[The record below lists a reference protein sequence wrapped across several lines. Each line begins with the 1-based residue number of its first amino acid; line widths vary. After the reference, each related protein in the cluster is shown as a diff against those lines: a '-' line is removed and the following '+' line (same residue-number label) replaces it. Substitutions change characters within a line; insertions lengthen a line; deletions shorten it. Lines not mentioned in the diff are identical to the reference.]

1 MANLPIVVFCCI
13 FAAIPNVATTHK
25 IRLGL
30 LDLIIKEQI
39 MEPQTKVRW
48 VDEKRVYV
56 ETPQGD
62 DFIVGFPDE
71 SLYRC
76 QKQASWFQVDKF
88 VASLFDKYY
97 EGDASVI
104 MGEIN
109 RQMLINHVGSIFSYY
124 SFDKASVSKERVR
137 IGQRIRELRE
147 AKGMDAKHLAFYAD
161 IDAAN
166 LCRIESG
173 KYSVGLDILTKIGY
187 ALEMEI
193 DFVEPKH
200 Q

>member
-1 MANLPIVVFCCI
+1 
-13 FAAIPNVATTHK
+13 
-25 IRLGL
+25 
-30 LDLIIKEQI
+30 
-39 MEPQTKVRW
+39 MEPKTKVRW

-124 SFDKASVSKERVR
+124 SFDKEPFQRSVSV
-137 IGQRIRELRE
+137 
-147 AKGMDAKHLAFYAD
+147 
-161 IDAAN
+161 
-166 LCRIESG
+166 
-173 KYSVGLDILTKIGY
+173 
-187 ALEMEI
+187 
-193 DFVEPKH
+193 
-200 Q
+200 

>member
-1 MANLPIVVFCCI
+1 
-13 FAAIPNVATTHK
+13 
-25 IRLGL
+25 
-30 LDLIIKEQI
+30 
-39 MEPQTKVRW
+39 MEPKTKVRW

-124 SFDKASVSKERVR
+124 SFDKESVSKERVR

-161 IDAAN
+161 IDETPEYFANTTGDIDAAN

-187 ALEMEI
+187 ALGMEI

>member
-1 MANLPIVVFCCI
+1 
-13 FAAIPNVATTHK
+13 
-25 IRLGL
+25 
-30 LDLIIKEQI
+30 
-39 MEPQTKVRW
+39 MEPKTKVRW

-109 RQMLINHVGSIFSYY
+109 RQMLINHVVQSSLTIPLTRSPFQR
-124 SFDKASVSKERVR
+124 SVSV
-137 IGQRIRELRE
+137 
-147 AKGMDAKHLAFYAD
+147 
-161 IDAAN
+161 
-166 LCRIESG
+166 
-173 KYSVGLDILTKIGY
+173 
-187 ALEMEI
+187 
-193 DFVEPKH
+193 
-200 Q
+200 

>member
-1 MANLPIVVFCCI
+1 
-13 FAAIPNVATTHK
+13 
-25 IRLGL
+25 
-30 LDLIIKEQI
+30 
-39 MEPQTKVRW
+39 MENKTKVRW
-48 VDEKRVYV
+48 VDGKRLYV

-62 DFIVGFPDE
+62 DFIVGFHDE

-76 QKQASWFQVDKF
+76 QKQAPWFEVDKF
-88 VASLFDKYY
+88 VATLFDQHYK
-97 EGDASVI
+97 GDASVI

-124 SFDKASVSKERVR
+124 SFDKESVSKERIR

-166 LCRIESG
+166 LCRIEAG
-173 KYSVGLDILTKIGY
+173 KYSVGLDILSKIGY
-187 ALEMEI
+187 ALDMEI
-193 DFVEPKH
+193 DFVEPKTKK